1 MGTIAET
8 IFVLTVR
15 QLASLRRGA
24 VLILLAAIPIGI
36 AVLIESIG
44 DQDDDEVALILV
56 QTIIAKTVVPLI
68 TLIVAAPVF
77 ADEIEDRTLTNL
89 MLSPISR
96 WQIALP
102 KMAAAVA
109 VAAVPLVIGS
119 FIAIV
124 ISLDSDAYTAAIV
137 AAFGVLIAT
146 LTYVTLFTFVGTITS
161 RAVIF
166 GLVFV
171 FGFETLLSNVIPGLK
186 YLSISGMSL
195 AVMDKLHTNLV
206 SVNNIETIPPL
217 TYSIIATVAVIIVC
231 TLATVWRLKRMDV
244 H

>member
-36 AVLIESIG
+36 AVMIESIG